1 MNLSKC
7 WNQIAAL
14 ACVVGGLLAAP
25 IALAADT
32 SAPAI
37 IGETVGRIVTVIQY
51 LGGLFAIVTL
61 TYAGVLWMQA
71 GHDPYNKD
79 KAKGM
84 VEKAIVGIVLLII
97 GPSLATWVFGG
108 MLPV

>member
-1 MNLSKC
+1 
-7 WNQIAAL
+7 
-14 ACVVGGLLAAP
+14 VVGGLLSLP
-25 IALAADT
+25 IALATDP

-37 IGETVGRIVTVIQY
+37 IGTTVNRIVTVIQY

-61 TYAGVLWMQA
+61 TYAGVLWMQ
-71 GHDPYNKD
+71 GGNDPYNKD

-108 MLPV
+108 LLPV